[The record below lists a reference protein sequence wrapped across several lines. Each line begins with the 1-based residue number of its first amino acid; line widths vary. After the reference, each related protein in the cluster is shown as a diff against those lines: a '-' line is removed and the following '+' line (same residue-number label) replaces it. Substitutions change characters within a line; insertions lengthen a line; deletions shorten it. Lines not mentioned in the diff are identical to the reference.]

1 MPASPSGT
9 TSLPPDPLLKTET
22 PLAFMIR
29 NVGVYCASSNRIDK
43 KYFTV
48 AAETGRLLAERG
60 LTLVYGGGNV
70 GLMGTVARAVHE
82 HGGEVFGVI
91 PDALRQVEGV
101 AYDLADELVITETMQ
116 ERKRQMFTRAEA
128 FLVLPGGFGT
138 LEEFM
143 EVLTLR
149 QLGYHHKPLVNTDGF
164 YDPLLEL
171 FEHYYRTAFAKPQ
184 YRALYHVAPTPAD
197 ALDHIAA
204 HAKR

>member
-1 MPASPSGT
+1 
-9 TSLPPDPLLKTET
+9 
-22 PLAFMIR
+22 MIR
-29 NVGVYCASSNRIDK
+29 HVGVYCASSNRIGE
-43 KYFTV
+43 KYFAV

-91 PDALRQVEGV
+91 PDALRQIEGV
-101 AYDLADELVITETMQ
+101 AYEVADELIITETMQ
-116 ERKRQMFTRAEA
+116 ERKRLMFTRAEA

-149 QLGYHHKPLVNTDGF
+149 QLGYHHKPIALVNTDGF
-164 YDPLLEL
+164 YDPLLDL
-171 FEHYYRTAFAKPQ
+171 FEHYYRTGFARTR

-197 ALDHIAA
+197 ALDYIAA
-204 HAKR
+204 EG